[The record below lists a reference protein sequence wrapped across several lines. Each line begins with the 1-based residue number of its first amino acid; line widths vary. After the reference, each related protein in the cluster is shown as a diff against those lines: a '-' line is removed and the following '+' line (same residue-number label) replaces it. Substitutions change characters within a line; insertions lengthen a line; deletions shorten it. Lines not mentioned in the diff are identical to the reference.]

1 MKLSQR
7 GLGVADWLG
16 VNEPQVVLRH
26 SLRLR
31 VQAFICL
38 SAVQGDHVAIRVSIV
53 FRRVGS
59 IGKPKLC
66 KSAVRPPVCETAASR
81 PGQSTRL
88 RCTAKRMSH
97 ERAKE
102 HSRLHLCP
110 MSQDTR

>member
-66 KSAVRPPVCETAASR
+66 KSAVRPPVCELQPA
-81 PGQSTRL
+81 GQVKALGYAVL
-88 RCTAKRMSH
+88 RNECHMNVLRNIPACTYA
-97 ERAKE
+97 
-102 HSRLHLCP
+102 
-110 MSQDTR
+110 Q